1 MRATLV
7 RFLIVFTLLF
17 ASGSTSSLAQYVP
30 DVGGSG
36 AGPDPT
42 TMTTVAP
49 PQGGYAKAISIVFTE
64 YMRFLNDAV
73 SNIFAALQGSFA
85 GFASVIVTVYIV
97 FVSFGMFFGRISKDF
112 WVSCFLVAGL
122 SALVFSPG
130 QYQSWVFDPFVGTV
144 TDLSNFFVSKGAGV
158 PINAEGD
165 ILNYMGTTL
174 NDIWEITDKMERN
187 LSLLDRTVNIWLAFK
202 VGVAQAVLLGS
213 YVACI
218 AGYMYLILQA
228 WFAIYM
234 YMIIGGICLFFAAF
248 KGTRFLA
255 VAWFRSLC
263 HEGLTIIFASLIM
276 GISGNMIQ
284 KLMKILT
291 DTDVGVTGIFTPQ
304 YFAVLLASIMGF
316 LMLLKAPQLAASIS
330 GGSAGSTSGVT
341 AAVGS
346 IAGMGVGLV
355 KSRWNSRGGG
365 GNGGGSGVSGGQGA
379 SGAQSAA
386 QGAQGA
392 YSRMKGTSTGMKG

>member
-1 MRATLV
+1 MKATLV
-7 RFLIVFTLLF
+7 RFLLVLTILF

-42 TMTTVAP
+42 TITTVAP
-49 PQGGYAKAISIVFTE
+49 PEDGYTKAISIVFTE

-73 SNIFAALQGSFA
+73 SNIFAALQNGFY
-85 GFASVIVTVYIV
+85 GFALVIVQV
-97 FVSFGMFFGRISKDF
+97 FVVVTAFGMIAGRIPKDF
-112 WVSCFLVAGL
+112 GLNCLLVAGL
-122 SALVFSPG
+122 SGLVFSPSNY
-130 QYQSWVFDPFVGTV
+130 QYWIFDPFVGTV
-144 TDLSNFFVSKGAGV
+144 KDLSNFFVSKGAGV
-158 PINAEGD
+158 PIQAQGD
-165 ILNYMGTTL
+165 ILNYMGSTL
-174 NDIWEITDKMERN
+174 NDIWQISDKMDRN
-187 LSLLDRTVNIWLAFK
+187 LSMLDSWLNLWLALR
-202 VGVAQAVLLGS
+202 VGLAQAILLGS

-218 AGYMYLILQA
+218 AGYMYLVLQA

-263 HEGLTIIFASLIM
+263 HEGLTIVFAALIM
-276 GISGNMIQ
+276 GISGNIIQ
-284 KLMKILT
+284 KLIKILSN
-291 DTDVGVTGIFTPQ
+291 TDVGATGVFTPQ

-365 GNGGGSGVSGGQGA
+365 GNGGGSGGSGGQGA

-392 YSRMKGTSTGMKG
+392 YSRMKGTSTGKG